1 MGTDA
6 TEPLVVPAWCDPE
19 SRNYRMSWADTLVGL
34 LMIDDERFVFAT
46 PKGVTFNVPRL
57 ESTLEWR
64 RGKGFGMIPRI
75 DLSTPQGWRC
85 DSASMAVTSRQH
97 NRPPGAVGVRHRCCL
112 GDNGSEF
119 RVGRV

>member
-1 MGTDA
+1 MGADVSD
-6 TEPLVVPAWCDPE
+6 PLVVPAWWIDPQ
-19 SRNYRMSWADTLVGL
+19 SPKFRRDILVGL
-34 LMIDDERFVFAT
+34 LMVDDERFVFAT
-46 PKGVTFNVPRL
+46 PSGVKFNAPRS
-57 ESTLEWR
+57 EARLEWR